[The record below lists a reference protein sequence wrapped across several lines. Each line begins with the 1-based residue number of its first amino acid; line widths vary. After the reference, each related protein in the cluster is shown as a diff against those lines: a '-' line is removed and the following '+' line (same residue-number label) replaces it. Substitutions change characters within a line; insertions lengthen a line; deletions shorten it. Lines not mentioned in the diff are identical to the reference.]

1 MRIAL
6 ATAFACLALGLAAAP
21 APAFAQSSNVF
32 DVDQTEQ
39 LPPTDEY
46 NDIPIGIMLS
56 SAEQDAAAKQAEAT
70 AAAAVDP
77 NGTAVVTQDYTRK
90 LNYDT
95 ILKLYN
101 DGKYDQIVNTL
112 QTLSNAGHQGAQELM
127 GIMYR
132 QGQGVPK
139 DSEKAFDLLSKAA
152 EANRPLAQH
161 HLGVMY
167 YQGEG
172 VAADPVEALKW
183 LHIAIVHYPDGP
195 EKDRAKQDRDNI
207 YAQLTRRDKD
217 RAMQMTRDWLNKR
230 GEGHLLDMQ

>member
-1 MRIAL
+1 MRIVL
-6 ATAFACLALGLAAAP
+6 ATASICLALGLAAAP
-21 APAFAQSSNVF
+21 HAALAQTSNLF
-32 DVDQTEQ
+32 DVDQSEQ

-46 NDIPIGIMLS
+46 NDIPVGIMLS
-56 SAEQDAAAKQAEAT
+56 PADQDAAAKQAAAD
-70 AAAAVDP
+70 AAAADP
-77 NGTAVVTQDYTRK
+77 NGVAVVATDYTRK
-90 LNYDT
+90 LNYDA

-101 DGKYDQIVNTL
+101 DGKYDQIVSTL
-112 QTLSNAGHQGAQELM
+112 QTLSAAGHQGAQELM

-139 DSEKAFDLLSKAA
+139 DSAKAFELLSKAA
-152 EANRPLAQH
+152 DANRPLAQH

-172 VAADPVEALKW
+172 VSADPVEALKW

-195 EKDRAKQDRDNI
+195 EKERAKQDRDSI

-217 RAMQMTRDWLNKR
+217 RAMQMARDWLNKR
-230 GEGHLLDMQ
+230 GEAHMLDMQ